1 MTVTTP
7 TPPPLG
13 VPVLAD
19 RSLRH
24 ALPAGS
30 RILTARGE
38 ALIETLEPRMRVITR
53 DRGMVVIRDVLR
65 MKIARGAPMVRIP
78 VNAMGRGKPERDV
91 LLPPDQPIVLRDWR
105 ARTIFRTTEARVAAQ
120 RLVDGSVIRPDVS
133 DGGTLWCLV
142 LDTPSALYVDGL
154 ELVSG
159 ALSAARG

>member
-1 MTVTTP
+1 MTLKTP
-7 TPPPLG
+7 TPVPLG

-38 ALIETLEPRMRVITR
+38 ALIETLEPGMRVITR
-53 DRGMVVIRDVLR
+53 DHGMSVVRDVIRLEVE
-65 MKIARGAPMVRIP
+65 RGAPMIRIP
-78 VNAMGRGKPERDV
+78 ANAMGQGKPERDV
-91 LLPPDQPIVLRDWR
+91 LLPPDQPVVLRDWR
-105 ARTIFRTTEARVAAQ
+105 AKTIFRAKEARVAAQ
-120 RLVDGSVIRPDVS
+120 RLIDGTVIRPDVS
-133 DGGTLWCLV
+133 DGGTVWCLV

-159 ALSAARG
+159 ARSAART